1 MFPSVNRL
9 RNEKDIKTLF
19 AKGRSVFDVTLGIRF
34 APNNLPVTRFT
45 VVVGTK
51 ISKRAV
57 VRNKIKRRIRGIVEK
72 RLLEIKPG
80 FDVLFLV
87 KKETIDQ
94 THKQLVE
101 QIERM
106 FKRAKLV

>member
-1 MFPSVNRL
+1 MS
-9 RNEKDIKTLF
+9 
-19 AKGRSVFDVTLGIRF
+19 
-34 APNNLPVTRFT
+34 RFT

-72 RLLEIKPG
+72 RLLEMKPG